1 MTVDSRAMASTVAM
15 AAPGGDLRA
24 ATYRGQWSETWR
36 RFRQHRLAAVGL
48 VLLAGVVLMSLVGP
62 LLSPYEADKSDLLNQ
77 LEAPSRAHWMGTDE
91 LGRDLLTRIM
101 YGGRVSLAIGL
112 LAMLV
117 SMVIGV
123 AVGAIAGF
131 YGGMIDNV
139 LMRLVD
145 LLIALPRLFVLILIS
160 AITGGTSFL
169 GLVLILGTFSW
180 TNTARLVRE
189 RYLVIREREYVEAAK
204 TIGANHRGV
213 IVRHILPNAFSPV
226 IVAATLGVANTI
238 ITESSLSF
246 LGLGI
251 SPAAMPTW
259 GNTLQFAQSH
269 LRTAPWVAIF
279 PGLMIFITVISVNF
293 VGDGIRDALDPHK
306 V

>member
-1 MTVDSRAMASTVAM
+1 MTVDTRVAASTSIRTGLGNEARS
-15 AAPGGDLRA
+15 GN
-24 ATYRGQWSETWR
+24 YRGQWSETWA
-36 RFRQHRLAAVGL
+36 RFRRHRLATVGL
-48 VLLAGVVLMSLVGP
+48 VLLGLVILASLAGP
-62 LLSPYEADKSDLLNQ
+62 LLLPYEPDKSDLLNQ
-77 LEAPSRAHWMGTDE
+77 LQPPSAAHPMGTDE
-91 LGRDLLTRIM
+91 LGRDLLTRIL
-101 YGGRVSLAIGL
+101 YGGRVSLAIGV

-123 AVGAIAGF
+123 TVGAIAGF
-131 YGGMIDNV
+131 YGGVVDNM
-139 LMRLVD
+139 LMRVVD

-169 GLVLILGTFSW
+169 GLVLILGAFAW

-189 RYLVIREREYVEAAK
+189 RYLVIREREYVEAARA
-204 TIGANHRGV
+204 IGSTNRVV
-213 IVRHILPNAFSPV
+213 ILRHILPNAFSPV
-226 IVAATLGVANTI
+226 VVAATLGVAGAI

-269 LRTAPWVAIF
+269 LRTAPWIAIF

-293 VGDGIRDALDPHK
+293 VGDGIRDALDPYK
-306 V
+306 T

>member
-1 MTVDSRAMASTVAM
+1 MTVDTRVAASI
-15 AAPGGDLRA
+15 DIRA
-24 ATYRGQWSETWR
+24 ALGNEARSGNYRGQLSETWR
-36 RFRQHRLAAVGL
+36 RFRRHRLATVGL
-48 VLLAGVVLMSLVGP
+48 VLLGLVVLASLLGP
-62 LLSPYEADKSDLLNQ
+62 FLLPYEPDKSDLLNQ
-77 LEAPSRAHWMGTDE
+77 LQPPSAAHPMGTDE
-91 LGRDLLTRIM
+91 LGRDLLTRIL
-101 YGGRVSLAIGL
+101 YGGRVSLAIGV

-123 AVGAIAGF
+123 TVGATAGF
-131 YGGMIDNV
+131 YGGAVDNV

-169 GLVLILGTFSW
+169 GLVLILGAFAW

-189 RYLVIREREYVEAAK
+189 RYLVIREREYVEAARA
-204 TIGANHRGV
+204 IGSTNRNV
-213 IVRHILPNAFSPV
+213 ILRHILPNAFSPV
-226 IVAATLGVANTI
+226 IVAATLGVAGAI

-269 LRTAPWVAIF
+269 LRTAPWIAIF

-293 VGDGIRDALDPHK
+293 VGDGLRDALDPYK
-306 V
+306 T